1 MSSRHLAV
9 LLYGRH
15 VADLEQT
22 RGGQHLLNY
31 RSDPGATPISLTMP
45 LAGGP
50 FAQRVVDP
58 FLDGLLPERQAAR
71 EAMSREFDV
80 SARNPFA
87 LLAHMGLDCAGAVQ
101 FCAEDEVADVLARRG
116 TLVAGRSTSTSV
128 CRPRGAPACRRPS
141 RASSG
146 STARRR

>member
-1 MSSRHLAV
+1 MSNRHLAV
-9 LLYGRH
+9 LLYGLH

-22 RGGQHLLNY
+22 RGGQHLLDY

-50 FAQRVVDP
+50 FAQRVVEP

-87 LLAHMGLDCAGAVQ
+87 LRLPDAMTDAFVAEAERGEPEVGELRARMLDPIARSCKVLRGQRARQGRAPDHDAGSDQ
-101 FCAEDEVADVLARRG
+101 
-116 TLVAGRSTSTSV
+116 
-128 CRPRGAPACRRPS
+128 
-141 RASSG
+141 
-146 STARRR
+146 